1 MMSRSRTGGGHTTEG
16 IVVVDFSIDAD
27 FQEKM
32 EWMSDFVKHRIR
44 PLEWVYD
51 YDTDAPFDMSN
62 TGLRK
67 VIRRLQQ
74 EVKDHGLWAAHL
86 PPHLGGQGYGAVKL
100 TYINEHFGGSSFGPV
115 VFGCQGPD
123 SGNSEILAMF
133 GSPEQKRDYLEP
145 LLANDI
151 FSSFAMT
158 EPQGGSDPTN
168 LRTRAVRD
176 GAEWVISGEKWF
188 ASNANHAAFA
198 IVMCVTDPDA
208 APHSRATMFIV
219 PTDAPGFE
227 IVRTIGLWGD
237 APGSGGHP
245 WLRFNGVRVPD
256 NARLGNV
263 GEGFKLAQSRL
274 GGGRLHHAQRTIG
287 HVKHMLDMM
296 GERALSRE
304 SYGEQ
309 IGDKQ
314 AVQHELARTY
324 IEYQQFR
331 LLVLY
336 TAWMFDQQIEHGRE
350 GRQMISAVK
359 AAMAKIA
366 QDVTVRAVH
375 LHGSIGVSNVMRFG
389 QYMALAMHEGM
400 ADGVTELHLTSVAR
414 ALLRNYTPAEG
425 HFPTEVLFE
434 RKAWAADQLRPILD
448 EVGVT
453 FEQSRG
459 TLDVGGP
466 AR

>member
-1 MMSRSRTGGGHTTEG
+1 
-16 IVVVDFSIDAD
+16 VVDFSIDAE

-32 EWMSDFVKHRIR
+32 TWMTDFVKNQVR
-44 PLEWVYD
+44 PLEYVYD
-51 YDTDAPFDMSN
+51 YDTDAPFDMGN
-62 TGLRK
+62 VALRK

-74 EVKDHGLWAAHL
+74 DVKDHGLWAAHL

-133 GSPEQKRDYLEP
+133 GTDDQKKRYLEP
-145 LLANDI
+145 LLANDV

-168 LRTRAVRD
+168 LKTRAIQD
-176 GAEWVISGEKWF
+176 GDEWVIDGEKWF

-198 IVMCVTDPDA
+198 ILMCVTDPDA
-208 APHSRATMFIV
+208 PPHSRATMFIV
-219 PTDAPGFE
+219 PTDTPGFE

-237 APGSGGHP
+237 SPGSGGHP
-245 WLRFNGVRVPD
+245 WLRFNSVRVPD
-256 NARLGNV
+256 SARLGGV
-263 GEGFKLAQSRL
+263 GQGFKVAQSRL

-304 SYGEQ
+304 SYGELISQ
-309 IGDKQ
+309 KQ
-314 AVQHELARTY
+314 AVQHDLARTY

-336 TAWMFDQQIEHGRE
+336 AAWMFDQRVEHGAE
-350 GRQMISAVK
+350 GRQIISAVK

-375 LHGSIGVSNVMRFG
+375 MHGSIGVSNVMRFG
-389 QYMALAMHEGM
+389 QYMALALHEGL
-400 ADGVTELHLTSVAR
+400 ADGVTELHLTAVSR
-414 ALLRNYTPAEG
+414 SLLRNYERSKG
-425 HFPTEVLFE
+425 NFPTEVLFE
-434 RKAWAADQLRPILD
+434 RKAWAVEKLQPILD

-453 FEQSRG
+453 LKESRG
-459 TLDVGGP
+459 TADVVPEG
-466 AR
+466 